1 MSTKFDKAS
10 SEFVSGVEAHNSGEY
25 QEAAEHFKKA
35 TELFEQLQE
44 EEIEEALQKNII
56 GNLYQ
61 ARSNYHKSIAD
72 HLNFKMRDYA
82 SALISYGRAIEDK
95 KMAIKTAKELVN
107 EKQIK
112 DKEFPMELETELYG
126 LEAIRLECQ
135 AQIAIQNKN
144 LEKAAEYFKEAREKF
159 LSKEKLHAA
168 LENPY
173 EEKLSKADK
182 IKCEG
187 LYFECIGLE
196 YLKKHKK
203 KEAKEL
209 LIKAREKYQE
219 AVNLNPDWQVLS
231 QALER
236 VNHFLL
242 QI

>member
-1 MSTKFDKAS
+1 MSTKFDKAF
-10 SEFVSGVEAHNSGEY
+10 SEFVLGVEAHGSKEY
-25 QEAAEHFKKA
+25 QEASNHFKKA
-35 TELFEQLQE
+35 AELFEQLRE
-44 EEIEEALQKNII
+44 EEIEEQLQNTAI

-61 ARSNYHKSIAD
+61 ARSNYHQSIAD
-72 HLNFKMRDYA
+72 HLNFKMRDYE
-82 SALISYGRAIEDK
+82 SALTSYAKAIEDK
-95 KMAIKTAKELVN
+95 KTAINTIKELVK

-112 DKEFPMELETELYG
+112 DQELPLELEAGLYG
-126 LEAIRLECQ
+126 LEATRLECL

-159 LSKEKLHAA
+159 VNKEKLHAA

-173 EEKLSKADK
+173 EEKLAKVDK

-187 LYFECIGLE
+187 LYFECTGLE

-209 LIKAREKYQE
+209 LIKAKENYQE
-219 AVNLNPDWQVLS
+219 AVNLNPDWQALS
-231 QALER
+231 LALER
-236 VNHFLL
+236 VNHILL

>member
-1 MSTKFDKAS
+1 LSAKFDKAF
-10 SEFVSGVEAHNSGEY
+10 SEFTLGVEAHGSKEY
-25 QEAAEHFKKA
+25 QEASIHFKNA
-35 TELFEQLQE
+35 AELFEQLRE
-44 EEIEEALQKNII
+44 EELEEELQNVAI

-61 ARSNYHKSIAD
+61 ARSSYHQSIAD
-72 HLNFKMRDYA
+72 HLNFKMRDYESA
-82 SALISYGRAIEDK
+82 SNSYTKAIEYK
-95 KMAIKTAKELVN
+95 KTAIKTAKELVK

-112 DKEFPMELETELYG
+112 DEELPLELEAGLYG
-126 LEAIRLECQ
+126 LEATRLECL

-159 LSKEKLHAA
+159 VNKEKLYAT

-173 EEKLSKADK
+173 EEKLAKVDK

-187 LYFECIGLE
+187 LYFECNGLE
-196 YLKKHKK
+196 FLKKHKK

-209 LIKAREKYQE
+209 LIKAKEKYQE

-236 VNHFLL
+236 VSHVLL
-242 QI
+242 KI